1 MVSNNYEDLQPLAFF
16 GQDAFKSG
24 ALCGKL
30 MSLSGY
36 SNKKFNLYIQNDDV
50 IIQKTIQDRI
60 EGLLEYIKNNN
71 ILCEPYKMTT
81 KQIYSELNSGTVNQ
95 KIFYLFLILEQIR
108 LLKS

>member
-36 SNKKFNLYIQNDDV
+36 SNKKFNLYIQNDDA
-50 IIQKTIQDRI
+50 IIQETIQ
-60 EGLLEYIKNNN
+60 
-71 ILCEPYKMTT
+71 IL
-81 KQIYSELNSGTVNQ
+81 
-95 KIFYLFLILEQIR
+95 
-108 LLKS
+108 